1 MQCFVEFPNIHN
13 FLIMQEEDDQTFH
26 HYMEEEKICY
36 KISHIVVQCFYRFDQ
51 EFQASTYTTNNQSM
65 IAMLATLEV
74 VTTNHYT
81 PTIDN
86 LTNKSTYDGHDQ
98 VHMSNGESEPISHI
112 GKAFLHLSSSPCV
125 FHLKNLLHISHLT
138 KNLICVSKFSQDNKV
153 FEFHLDICFAYLK
166 MVYMPFMYSSPQLAH
181 NILNFPHHQQ
191 NFNKSNYTT
200 TLSR

>member
-1 MQCFVEFPNIHN
+1 
-13 FLIMQEEDDQTFH
+13 
-26 HYMEEEKICY
+26 
-36 KISHIVVQCFYRFDQ
+36 
-51 EFQASTYTTNNQSM
+51 M
-65 IAMLATLEV
+65 IAMLTTLEV
-74 VTTNHYT
+74 VSDPHWFLDSGATNHYT

-86 LTNKSTYDGHDQ
+86 LTNKSTYDGPDQ

-153 FEFHLDICFAYLK
+153 FEFHLDICFVKDQAT
-166 MVYMPFMYSSPQLAH
+166 SSICFQG
-181 NILNFPHHQQ
+181 ILEDGLYAFHVQPSKTSSQHPKLSTSVNKI
-191 NFNKSNYTT
+191 FNKSNYTT